1 MAKKILMSAACALLA
16 IAAAAC
22 IKTSAAHVDIYGQ
35 DLDIYTEEIYL
46 DGDEVS
52 DLEELEENLAKL
64 PDLRF
69 ADLGTY
75 MLAYDDSEG
84 FRASFPDAEFRFGT
98 YIEMYGKR
106 YDADAARLDLSDVD
120 AADTDVLFE
129 RLGDFENLKE
139 VSLGK
144 ENTMP
149 AAVRDELVRDFPRIK
164 FDIIATRDIYGKTV
178 REDAE
183 SLDLS
188 DVTVDGTLSEKLSW
202 LPALTYVNMQN
213 SDLGQ
218 DAQLALVRAF
228 PNIAFDWNVVLAG
241 HVLSSMSEAVDISR
255 TWLWDIELL
264 KTQLELFPRLRY
276 LDMSGCGISNE
287 DMAALREE
295 YSDKFEVV
303 WRLYMGK
310 WSLKTDAVAFSVL
323 IYDYSHK
330 RLTSR
335 DIEVLKYCTKLQAL
349 DLGHQALTDL
359 SVIGDYLP
367 ELRILILADNSIS
380 DLTPLAKLKHLHYLE
395 FFVNRVTDVSPLA
408 SCRELVDLNISYNHG
423 LSDITPLLD
432 LPLLERLWLEHCNVS
447 LEDYK
452 LLCDTYPDSR
462 VVYYGKGSVDQGWR
476 GHDRY
481 FAMIDM
487 YHNDYMSE
495 LFSKYDGLTKH
506 PDDFKT
512 DEN

>member
-1 MAKKILMSAACALLA
+1 MAKKILMAAACALL
-16 IAAAAC
+16 IFAAAAG
-22 IKTSAAHVDIYGQ
+22 INASVAHVDIYGQ
-35 DLDIYTEEIYL
+35 SLDIYTKEIYL

-84 FRASFPDAEFRFGT
+84 FRASFPGVELRFGT
-98 YIEMYGKR
+98 YIEIYGKR

-188 DVTVDGTLSEKLSW
+188 DVTVDGTLAEKLSW
-202 LPALTYVNMQN
+202 LYGLKYVNMRN

-241 HVLSSMSEAVDISR
+241 HVLSSMSETVDISR
-255 TWLWDIELL
+255 TWLWD
-264 KTQLELFPRLRY
+264 
-276 LDMSGCGISNE
+276 
-287 DMAALREE
+287 
-295 YSDKFEVV
+295 
-303 WRLYMGK
+303 
-310 WSLKTDAVAFSVL
+310 
-323 IYDYSHK
+323 
-330 RLTSR
+330 
-335 DIEVLKYCTKLQAL
+335 
-349 DLGHQALTDL
+349 LG
-359 SVIGDYLP
+359 
-367 ELRILILADNSIS
+367 
-380 DLTPLAKLKHLHYLE
+380 
-395 FFVNRVTDVSPLA
+395 
-408 SCRELVDLNISYNHG
+408 
-423 LSDITPLLD
+423 
-432 LPLLERLWLEHCNVS
+432 
-447 LEDYK
+447 
-452 LLCDTYPDSR
+452 
-462 VVYYGKGSVDQGWR
+462 
-476 GHDRY
+476 
-481 FAMIDM
+481 
-487 YHNDYMSE
+487 
-495 LFSKYDGLTKH
+495 FSKLSWSFSPVFAILT
-506 PDDFKT
+506 
-512 DEN
+512 